1 MSVCN
6 PSQVRVPLVS
16 SHVFTIT
23 CVSSAEIYSGLT
35 QVYQINHML
44 HFLETLRA
52 SYHLHQNTNTASC
65 SAKQSVQSD
74 ISLLDEFGCITKMDT
89 LRHLTALVLV
99 VCIFVFECKGIVQSS
114 SSVNLN
120 LVILL
125 VLMAF
130 QSCMT
135 FFQEKS
141 LVKCSCNE
149 SEWGPGL
156 STSKNG
162 IKEP

>member
-6 PSQVRVPLVS
+6 PCVSSSQVCVNLIS
-16 SHVFTIT
+16 SQVFNIT
-23 CVSSAEIYSGLT
+23 CVSSAVIYSGLT
-35 QVYQINHML
+35 QAYQIDCML
-44 HFLETLRA
+44 HFFRNSTTILNNEVFKIM
-52 SYHLHQNTNTASC
+52 NTVSC
-65 SAKQSVQSD
+65 SAKQTD

-149 SEWGPGL
+149 SEWGP
-156 STSKNG
+156 
-162 IKEP
+162 